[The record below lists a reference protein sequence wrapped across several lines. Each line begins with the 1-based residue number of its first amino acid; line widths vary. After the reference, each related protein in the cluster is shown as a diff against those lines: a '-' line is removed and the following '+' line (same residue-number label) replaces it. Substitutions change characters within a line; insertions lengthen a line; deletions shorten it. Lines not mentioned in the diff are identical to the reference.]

1 FKRHI
6 NRDNHLGAKGELAD
20 KFATLIRV
28 MWNDDDHDNLP
39 LNIASELAWEKHLMR
54 NSSIV
59 VSLFQGQFCN
69 RLFVEKHPHLLT
81 ILDGNDT
88 WNCPRCNC
96 PRRTTKQLSISRLPD
111 ILLIHLKRFSFYGPF
126 KDKRYIFEL
135 DA

>member
-1 FKRHI
+1 
-6 NRDNHLGAKGELAD
+6 
-20 KFATLIRV
+20 
-28 MWNDDDHDNLP
+28 
-39 LNIASELAWEKHLMR
+39 MR

-81 ILDGNDT
+81 FIKEEILDGNDA
-88 WNCPRCNC
+88 WNCPRSNY

-126 KDKRYIFEL
+126 RDKLETTVHFRIRSL
-135 DA
+135 DLTPYVPSNSGDRGS